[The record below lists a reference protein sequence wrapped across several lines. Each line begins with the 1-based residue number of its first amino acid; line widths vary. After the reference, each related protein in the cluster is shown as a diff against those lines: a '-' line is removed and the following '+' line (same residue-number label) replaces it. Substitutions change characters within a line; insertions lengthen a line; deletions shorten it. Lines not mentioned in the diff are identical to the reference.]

1 MDTNTYISLL
11 SRSLPLLL
19 QGVVMTVQILIS
31 SASLSL
37 TLGLLFGI
45 VSCNRLRIPFLSQ
58 TIEFLTF
65 VLRAIPFFVQL
76 LLVYFVLPDLLRFN
90 LEPFPASVIALGLC
104 SSGYV
109 AQMVRGG
116 LNAIPQAQWESAF
129 ALGLNTSQSLRHIIL
144 PQVGRTILPM
154 LNNELDSLL
163 KSTSI
168 VSSIGMLELTR
179 MGMNIVSREM
189 QPVAIYLT
197 VAIFYI
203 CMSAL
208 LNLITRAFERGLT
221 YVKN

>member
-1 MDTNTYISLL
+1 METLDLIT
-11 SRSLPLLL
+11 RSLPLFLKGIAMTIEILL
-19 QGVVMTVQILIS
+19 C

-45 VSCNRLRIPFLSQ
+45 ATCKNLKIPFLSKG
-58 TIEFLTF
+58 IELITF
-65 VLRAIPFFVQL
+65 VLRGIPFYVQL
-76 LLVYFVLPDLLRFN
+76 LLVYFVVPDILGFN
-90 LEPFPASVIALGLC
+90 LDPFPASVIALGLC

-109 AQMVRGG
+109 AQIVRGG
-116 LNAIPQAQWESAF
+116 INAIPSAQWESAF
-129 ALGLNTSQSLRHIIL
+129 TLGFNTPQSLWHVIL
-144 PQVGRTILPM
+144 PQTTRTILPM

-197 VAIFYI
+197 VAFFYL

-208 LNLITRAFERGLT
+208 LNLVARSLERRLT
-221 YVKN
+221 YVRN